1 MHFHLSVIN
10 ELKLFN
16 SLFKLLVTFID
27 LNFRLIMDNN
37 WSFIILINKLLLF
50 ELLFSVIMVWVQNC
64 L

>member
-16 SLFKLLVTFID
+16 SLFKSLVTFID

-50 ELLFSVIMVWVQNC
+50 
-64 L
+64 